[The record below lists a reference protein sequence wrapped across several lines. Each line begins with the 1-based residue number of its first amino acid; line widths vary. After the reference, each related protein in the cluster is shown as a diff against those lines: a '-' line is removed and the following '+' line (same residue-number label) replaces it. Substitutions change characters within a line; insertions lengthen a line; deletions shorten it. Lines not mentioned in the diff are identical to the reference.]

1 LAASTTPVRQASV
14 RAHNLALVLHTVAN
28 STDPPSR
35 AWVAAATGLTRATVS
50 ALVDDLVAGGLLI
63 EVDPPPRTGAGRP
76 ALGLALTST
85 GPAGLGLEINV
96 DYLAACV
103 VDLTGAVRHRHVE
116 HADQRPADPA
126 QALAALGRLAAAARR
141 AAEADGLTV
150 AGAALA
156 VPGLVA
162 GGLVRVAP
170 NLGWQD
176 VDAVAALR
184 AVPELADLPIT
195 VDNEANL
202 AALGELRVTGVAPV
216 SAGIPL
222 TSGIPLSSGVAA
234 APGIPAAPDTS
245 DAPAASSAVAVSIT
259 PAASSASSFP
269 GGPSPSDGAS
279 SVSGDG
285 AGHAAGNSFLYVSG
299 EIGIGAGLVLDGELY
314 RGVRGWSGEIG
325 HVTVYPDGRPCRCG
339 ARGCLEQYA
348 GQEAL
353 ARDVQLAAAALGIAL
368 SAVVNLLDVPV
379 IVLGGAYA
387 PIFGTLREGIEA
399 ELRRRV
405 LTAGLAPVTLR
416 AAALGPDAA
425 MRGAADAIIRGVRED
440 PAAWLRRLT

>member
-1 LAASTTPVRQASV
+1 V

-28 STDPPSR
+28 STSPPSR
-35 AWVAAATGLTRATVS
+35 AAIATTTGLTRATVS
-50 ALVDDLVAGGLLI
+50 ALVDDLVAGGLLV

-76 ALGLALTST
+76 AAGLALTST

-116 HADQRPADPA
+116 HADQRPVDPE
-126 QALAALGRLAAAARR
+126 QALAALGRLAAAARH
-141 AAEADGLTV
+141 AAEADGLVV

-170 NLGWQD
+170 NLAWQD

-184 AVPELADLPIT
+184 AVPELADLPVT

-202 AALGELRVTGVAPV
+202 AALGELRVTG
-216 SAGIPL
+216 
-222 TSGIPLSSGVAA
+222 
-234 APGIPAAPDTS
+234 
-245 DAPAASSAVAVSIT
+245 
-259 PAASSASSFP
+259 
-269 GGPSPSDGAS
+269 GGPDSNLRDRSLESGGGGSP
-279 SVSGDG
+279 
-285 AGHAAGNSFLYVSG
+285 GNSFLYVSG
-299 EIGIGAGLVLDGELY
+299 EIGIGAGLVIDGELY
-314 RGVRGWSGEIG
+314 RGARGWSGEIG

-339 ARGCLEQYA
+339 SRGCLEQYA

-353 ARDVQLAAAALGIAL
+353 ADDEQLAAAALGIAL

-387 PIFGTLREGIEA
+387 PIFATLREGIEA
-399 ELRRRV
+399 ELRARV
-405 LTAGLAPVTLR
+405 LTSGLAPVTLR
-416 AAALGPDAA
+416 AATLGPDAA
-425 MRGAADAIIRGVRED
+425 MRGAADAVIRGVRED
-440 PAAWLRRLT
+440 PAAWLRRLA

>member
-1 LAASTTPVRQASV
+1 VRQASV

-35 AWVAAATGLTRATVS
+35 AWVAGSTGFTRATVS

-76 ALGLALTST
+76 AAGLALTSA

-126 QALAALGRLAAAARR
+126 QALAALGRLAATARL
-141 AAEADGLTV
+141 AAEADGLIV

-162 GGLVRVAP
+162 GGVVRVAP

-176 VDAVAALR
+176 VDAIAALR

-202 AALGELRVTGVAPV
+202 AALGELRV
-216 SAGIPL
+216 AGGAAAGHPASP
-222 TSGIPLSSGVAA
+222 TSGDIPGAA
-234 APGIPAAPDTS
+234 DPSTVPSPS
-245 DAPAASSAVAVSIT
+245 AASSPV
-259 PAASSASSFP
+259 ASSASAAS
-269 GGPSPSDGAS
+269 SPSGGAS
-279 SVSGDG
+279 RREVR
-285 AGHAAGNSFLYVSG
+285 NSFLYVSG

-353 ARDVQLAAAALGIAL
+353 ARDEQLAAAALGIAL

-387 PIFGTLREGIEA
+387 PIFGSLRAGIEA

-405 LTAGLAPVTLR
+405 LTAELAPVTLR
-416 AAALGPDAA
+416 AAALGMDAA
-425 MRGAADAIIRGVRED
+425 MRGAADVIIRGVRED
-440 PAAWLRRLT
+440 PAAWLRRVS

>member
-1 LAASTTPVRQASV
+1 M
-14 RAHNLALVLHTVAN
+14 RAHNLALVLHIVAN
-28 STDPPSR
+28 STSPPSR
-35 AWVAAATGLTRATVS
+35 AAVAAATGLTRATVS
-50 ALVDDLVAGGLLI
+50 ALVDDLVAGGLLV
-63 EVDPPPRTGAGRP
+63 EVDPPPRIGAGRP
-76 ALGLALTST
+76 AVGLALTST

-126 QALAALGRLAAAARR
+126 QALTALGRLAATARL
-141 AAEADGLTV
+141 AAEADGLVV

-170 NLGWQD
+170 NLAWQD

-184 AVPELADLPIT
+184 AVPELTDLPIT

-202 AALGELRVTGVAPV
+202 AALGELRVTG
-216 SAGIPL
+216 GIPD
-222 TSGIPLSSGVAA
+222 PRE
-234 APGIPAAPDTS
+234 PGR
-245 DAPAASSAVAVSIT
+245 
-259 PAASSASSFP
+259 
-269 GGPSPSDGAS
+269 
-279 SVSGDG
+279 DG
-285 AGHAAGNSFLYVSG
+285 AGTGSPGNSFLYVSG
-299 EIGIGAGLVLDGELY
+299 EIGIGAGLVIDGELY

-325 HVTVYPDGRPCRCG
+325 HVTVYPDGRACRCG

-353 ARDVQLAAAALGIAL
+353 TEDQPRAAAALGIAL

-387 PIFGTLREGIEA
+387 PIFSSLREGIEA
-399 ELRRRV
+399 ELRARV
-405 LTAGLAPVTLR
+405 LTSGLAPVTLR

-425 MRGAADAIIRGVRED
+425 MRGAADTVIRAVRED
-440 PAAWLRRLT
+440 PAAWLRRFA